1 MKGLVVERDPG
12 DRLKTK
18 TVTEGVFED
27 LEEEQE
33 LLALDLVKRVLT
45 KTRGVLL
52 QPLLVRYGVQ
62 SNFIHRHCDLVCWQ
76 TIRCISCPER
86 WLWNLLEILFILC
99 HHISDQLF
107 QMGRFRDGQIQPAR
121 DEISW

>member
-18 TVTEGVFED
+18 TVTEGIFED

-52 QPLLVRYGVQ
+52 QPLLHLLGDTPLGVDGGPVIQ
-62 SNFIHRHCDLVCWQ
+62 ITCLRA
-76 TIRCISCPER
+76 
-86 WLWNLLEILFILC
+86 LEPHVFGIFILG
-99 HHISDQLF
+99 HVALAS
-107 QMGRFRDGQIQPAR
+107 
-121 DEISW
+121 